1 MGEIQRASS
10 DIVRSTGGN
19 EVVTYHVQIFDE
31 DHWRDFTDWP
41 HSIEEAK
48 YLAKKFGEKHSLFSF
63 RPIERTVTERVL
75 EE

>member
-1 MGEIQRASS
+1 M
-10 DIVRSTGGN
+10 
-19 EVVTYHVQIFDE
+19 VTYHVQIFDE